1 MGGDSAGAN
10 LTAQLLCHLIE
21 PHPAVQKVTL
31 TEPLAG
37 AFLVSPWLTM
47 HTNDASYAENSHIDM
62 LSGSTVERFT
72 RELLGYIDVD
82 EKHRMSSS
90 LAFPLDREKV
100 TFREMD
106 SVVQQLYVVVG
117 SHEAFRDQAVAFV
130 RKVEH
135 ANPRLNLR
143 FDIQGKQGHDFIF
156 LEGQEERDGE
166 CIQEMMGW
174 MEDVLAVGMKNVS
187 GCVPCRTNKLKC
199 DGFSPCQRCKTARA
213 SCHFAEGSAPVADTP
228 QPSEREALLEAI
240 LRSRNMEVPKDLD
253 SLRSFSEQLQPSNTD
268 DDTSRNHGNV
278 VIDHAPAPQTYVH
291 DQGRTYFDGGS
302 SAWAFFDSVRETVD
316 ESPKAARARHTAY
329 RHFIIDPPTL
339 LSSDLRASL
348 IAALPPRSV
357 LDFLATTFFRY
368 SQSNYFSIHPAI
380 FSRKIDA
387 FLSGTHEFD
396 PQGNNTTR
404 RPIEFICILF
414 MILAIGSQ
422 YADLEQNSSRDIDYP
437 MLLADSASPD
447 LTTIST
453 PKPTP
458 NPGWRFYRISRRL
471 LSDVVST
478 CSMTSVQACVLQG
491 TFLVSTSAHDTA
503 YNVYGL
509 AMRMA
514 VNMGMHRAVGAE
526 DLHPQVREL
535 RNRLW
540 WTLYT
545 LERQLTF
552 QLGRPLMLDDDEID
566 ASFPVDLP
574 ELRVPQYT
582 SSVEGQIALIKL
594 CRIMGRIVKF
604 MYSRS
609 APAGGRQVIDTKASS
624 QLKGLLLD
632 WKAQLPH
639 KLQIAHAAT
648 RGAVHLNLTYEQ
660 AVMLLSR
667 IPLSHAAASEDNEQH
682 GAGHQHKIK
691 FLQDAIRDCV
701 SAALATIKMF
711 KTLKE
716 RRLLCRYSCQDPLY
730 CSSALHVLLLGAK
743 LESPTESTKRTI
755 AEGINVLRE
764 LARGSETAASSL
776 GAILSGFE
784 PFFRTT
790 SDSAADDPSTSD
802 ITRTQGHQAWQEWV
816 LEHNNI
822 ATYHPEILDDGGM
835 TSPGIGNDEYREVRS
850 RGDESTALYPWTGTE
865 GVEPS
870 SIAAM
875 VQPADGETQVV
886 SPDYEQLIPQNLLH
900 GWMANGQPFWLSDL
914 NNSFDVLEHNL
925 TQTPAADNL
934 NIWDIMP
941 ADLGSQMGSGLSH
954 GSPG

>member
-1 MGGDSAGAN
+1 M
-10 LTAQLLCHLIE
+10 QHLGLILIIGNTS
-21 PHPAVQKVTL
+21 TL
-31 TEPLAG
+31 
-37 AFLVSPWLTM
+37 
-47 HTNDASYAENSHIDM
+47 
-62 LSGSTVERFT
+62 
-72 RELLGYIDVD
+72 
-82 EKHRMSSS
+82 
-90 LAFPLDREKV
+90 
-100 TFREMD
+100 
-106 SVVQQLYVVVG
+106 
-117 SHEAFRDQAVAFV
+117 
-130 RKVEH
+130 
-135 ANPRLNLR
+135 
-143 FDIQGKQGHDFIF
+143 
-156 LEGQEERDGE
+156 
-166 CIQEMMGW
+166 
-174 MEDVLAVGMKNVS
+174 
-187 GCVPCRTNKLKC
+187 
-199 DGFSPCQRCKTARA
+199 
-213 SCHFAEGSAPVADTP
+213 
-228 QPSEREALLEAI
+228 
-240 LRSRNMEVPKDLD
+240 
-253 SLRSFSEQLQPSNTD
+253 NT
-268 DDTSRNHGNV
+268 
-278 VIDHAPAPQTYVH
+278 
-291 DQGRTYFDGGS
+291 
-302 SAWAFFDSVRETVD
+302 
-316 ESPKAARARHTAY
+316 
-329 RHFIIDPPTL
+329 
-339 LSSDLRASL
+339 
-348 IAALPPRSV
+348 
-357 LDFLATTFFRY
+357 
-368 SQSNYFSIHPAI
+368 
-380 FSRKIDA
+380 
-387 FLSGTHEFD
+387 
-396 PQGNNTTR
+396 
-404 RPIEFICILF
+404 IEFICILF

-422 YADLEQNSSRDIDYP
+422 YADLEQDAPRDIDYP
-437 MLLADSASPD
+437 MLLAQSASSD
-447 LTTIST
+447 LSTIST

-478 CSMTSVQACVLQG
+478 CSMTSIQACVLQG

-503 YNVYGL
+503 YNVLGL
-509 AMRMA
+509 GMRMA
-514 VNMGMHRAVGAE
+514 VNMGMHRAVGAD

-594 CRIMGRIVKF
+594 CRIMGRIVRF

-609 APAGGRQVIDTKASS
+609 TPAGGRQVIDTNASS
-624 QLKGLLLD
+624 QLKASLQD

-667 IPLSHAAASEDNEQH
+667 IPLSHAAASKDNKED

-691 FLQDAIRDCV
+691 FLQDAVRDCV
-701 SAALATIKMF
+701 SAALATIKML

-755 AEGINVLRE
+755 AEGILVLRE

-776 GAILSGFE
+776 EGILSGFE
-784 PFFRTT
+784 PFFRTA
-790 SDSAADDPSTSD
+790 SDSAADDHSIPD
-802 ITRTQGHQAWQEWV
+802 VARIQGHQAWQEWMV
-816 LEHNNI
+816 EDNTT
-822 ATYHPEILDDGGM
+822 ATSHPGILDDGGM
-835 TSPGIGNDEYREVRS
+835 TSLGVGSDEYRAVGS
-850 RGDESTALYPWTGTE
+850 RGDESTTLCPFIGTE

-870 SIAAM
+870 SMTAM

-914 NNSFDVLEHNL
+914 NDSFDILEHNL

-934 NIWDIMP
+934 NIWEMMP
-941 ADLGSQMGSGLSH
+941 ADLGSQGGSGLNH
-954 GSPG
+954 GNSG